1 MKVEMSGVGQSPG
14 GGVYDPASVRFYE
27 LRNGVFRA
35 RVSDYGARLVALNY
49 KGRDIVYGPKTPQGL
64 LSDTCYCGAVCG
76 RVANRIAGAEFTLDG
91 RSYRLSANDGRNHL
105 HGGKIGFSH
114 RLWHVDEFCGGE
126 RLSLSLVSP
135 AGEEGYPGQITVRLT
150 YSIHDSRLELRMTAT
165 AMEKTLLNLT
175 NHVYWNMRGSG
186 TIDDHLLSVDAEE
199 YTPMLDHIPTGE
211 RRHVAHTPYDLRR
224 GVTLRTLHQEMGAGL
239 DDNYVL
245 SDVPV
250 GGVRTAARLSCQGV
264 GLELSTDAP
273 GLQVY
278 TGDGLSP
285 LPRGGIALEP
295 QAWPDAP
302 HKPQF
307 PSIALV
313 PGQTYGRFISWT
325 LC

>member
-1 MKVEMSGVGQSPG
+1 MNTEMTGVGQPVG
-14 GGVYDPASVRFYE
+14 GGVLGAASVQFYE
-27 LRNGVFRA
+27 LRNGVVDA
-35 RVSDYGARLVALNY
+35 RISNYGARLVALNY

-91 RSYRLSANDGRNHL
+91 HPYKLFANDGCNHL
-105 HGGKIGFSH
+105 HGGKVGFSH
-114 RLWHVDEFCGGE
+114 RLWRVEEFREAEC
-126 RLSLSLVSP
+126 LSLSLVSP
-135 AGEEGYPGQITVRLT
+135 VGEEGYPGQVTVRLT
-150 YSIHDSRLELRMTAT
+150 YSIHGARLELRVTAT
-165 AMEKTLLNLT
+165 TTEKTLLNLT

-211 RRHVAHTPYDLRR
+211 RKHVVHTPYDLRR
-224 GVTLRTLHQEMGAGL
+224 GVTLGALYREMGAGL

-245 SDVPV
+245 SDAPA
-250 GGVRTAARLSCQGV
+250 GGVRTAARLSYDGV

-302 HKPQF
+302 HKPHF
-307 PSIALV
+307 PSITLA
-313 PGQTYGRFISWT
+313 PGQTYERFISWT
-325 LC
+325 FC